1 VSSSRRLKA
10 VREKH
15 MEDDMVEKEEEA
27 SSTMKLAM
35 DTLDRG
41 LEAVRV
47 THRTA
52 KKLRESVSSM
62 VSPPHRLSM
71 AKK

>member
-1 VSSSRRLKA
+1 
-10 VREKH
+10 
-15 MEDDMVEKEEEA
+15 MEEDNVEKEEQA

-52 KKLRESVSSM
+52 KKLRESVSAMTS
-62 VSPPHRLSM
+62 SPRLVPV
-71 AKK
+71 KK

>member
-1 VSSSRRLKA
+1 MSSSRKLKA
-10 VREKH
+10 VQERH
-15 MEDDMVEKEEEA
+15 MEEELVEKEDEA

-52 KKLRESVSSM
+52 KRLRESVSAMAST
-62 VSPPHRLSM
+62 PRLVPM
-71 AKK
+71 KK